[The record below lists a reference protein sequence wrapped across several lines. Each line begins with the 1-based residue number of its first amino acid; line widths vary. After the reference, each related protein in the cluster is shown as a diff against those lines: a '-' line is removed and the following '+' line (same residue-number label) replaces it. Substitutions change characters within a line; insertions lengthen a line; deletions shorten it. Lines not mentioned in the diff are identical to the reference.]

1 MKTLKLLLLFCLLF
15 FNCSGQDNSQ
25 QKTKESTVT
34 PDENITV
41 NKEYDEFGNLKR
53 YDSIYSYSYSSNGK
67 LSDSLKLQFQ
77 QHFNNHSLFNN
88 SFFDDFFEKD
98 SISGGGFYPDNFF
111 QKGFIDHNQSI
122 QHMMKRMDSI
132 QQLFFNDKH
141 QMLIPPEPE
150 EKAKPKN
157 MRQI

>member
-1 MKTLKLLLLFCLLF
+1 MG
-15 FNCSGQDNSQ
+15 NGAGQNKA
-25 QKTKESTVT
+25 QKSLENTIK

-77 QHFNNHSLFNN
+77 QHFNNHSFFED
-88 SFFDDFFEKD
+88 SFFDDFFGRD

-111 QKGFIDHNQSI
+111 QKGFMNHNQHI
-122 QHMMKRMDSI
+122 EQMMRRMDSI
-132 QQLFFNDKH
+132 QRLFFNGNRG
-141 QMLIPPEPE
+141 MIIPPEPE
-150 EKAKPKN
+150 KKAEQTGLDPVGSDPPAV
-157 MRQI
+157 